1 MRIDD
6 KRIAERCRRPRCKG
20 FEGAYDGAA
29 TGENPFCGDALEVRV
44 ALERRACGLAVA
56 RASFEGYAC
65 SLCTASADVLMER
78 ASGMPAEDAA
88 VLTVDDVLRW
98 WGGLEVGRTRKGCV
112 DLPVS
117 VFARA
122 LALAVEPVSYTH
134 LVSRRSGDHV
144 ERCRGRFYSRRS
156 SRERRRCR
164 QGHRS
169 PGAGHQGHPHVGAC
183 RCIAYEHPCRSGASR
198 LNAYVGERCRAI

>member
-6 KRIAERCRRPRCKG
+6 KRIAERCCRPRCKG

-98 WGGLEVGRTRKGCV
+98 WGGLEVGRTRKGCG
-112 DLPVS
+112 DLPGS
-117 VFARA
+117 VVGRA
-122 LALAVEPVSYTH
+122 LALAVE
-134 LVSRRSGDHV
+134 RAR
-144 ERCRGRFYSRRS
+144 
-156 SRERRRCR
+156 
-164 QGHRS
+164 
-169 PGAGHQGHPHVGAC
+169 AGLLQ
-183 RCIAYEHPCRSGASR
+183 
-198 LNAYVGERCRAI
+198 

>member
-29 TGENPFCGDALEVRV
+29 TGENPVCGDALEVRV
-44 ALERRACGLAVA
+44 ALERRACGL
-56 RASFEGYAC
+56 EGYAC
-65 SLCTASADVLMER
+65 SLCPASADVLMER

-117 VFARA
+117 VFGRA
-122 LALAVEPVSYTH
+122 LALAVE
-134 LVSRRSGDHV
+134 RAR
-144 ERCRGRFYSRRS
+144 
-156 SRERRRCR
+156 
-164 QGHRS
+164 
-169 PGAGHQGHPHVGAC
+169 AGLLQ
-183 RCIAYEHPCRSGASR
+183 
-198 LNAYVGERCRAI
+198 

>member
-1 MRIDD
+1 MPS
-6 KRIAERCRRPRCKG
+6 KCASP
-20 FEGAYDGAA
+20 
-29 TGENPFCGDALEVRV
+29 
-44 ALERRACGLAVA
+44 LERRACGLAVA

-117 VFARA
+117 VFGRA
-122 LALAVEPVSYTH
+122 LALAVE
-134 LVSRRSGDHV
+134 RAR
-144 ERCRGRFYSRRS
+144 
-156 SRERRRCR
+156 
-164 QGHRS
+164 
-169 PGAGHQGHPHVGAC
+169 AGLLQ
-183 RCIAYEHPCRSGASR
+183 
-198 LNAYVGERCRAI
+198 

>member
-44 ALERRACGLAVA
+44 ALERRACG
-56 RASFEGYAC
+56 
-65 SLCTASADVLMER
+65 ADVLMER

-117 VFARA
+117 VFGRA
-122 LALAVEPVSYTH
+122 LALAVE
-134 LVSRRSGDHV
+134 RAR
-144 ERCRGRFYSRRS
+144 
-156 SRERRRCR
+156 
-164 QGHRS
+164 
-169 PGAGHQGHPHVGAC
+169 AGLLQ
-183 RCIAYEHPCRSGASR
+183 
-198 LNAYVGERCRAI
+198 

>member
-44 ALERRACGLAVA
+44 ALERRECGLAVA

-117 VFARA
+117 VFERERVCYNRLPGDAR
-122 LALAVEPVSYTH
+122 
-134 LVSRRSGDHV
+134 RRRRAAGQ
-144 ERCRGRFYSRRS
+144 RGRTW
-156 SRERRRCR
+156 
-164 QGHRS
+164 
-169 PGAGHQGHPHVGAC
+169 A
-183 RCIAYEHPCRSGASR
+183 
-198 LNAYVGERCRAI
+198 

>member
-78 ASGMPAEDAA
+78 ASGMPAEEIA
-88 VLTVDDVLRW
+88 V
-98 WGGLEVGRTRKGCV
+98 
-112 DLPVS
+112 
-117 VFARA
+117 
-122 LALAVEPVSYTH
+122 
-134 LVSRRSGDHV
+134 
-144 ERCRGRFYSRRS
+144 
-156 SRERRRCR
+156 
-164 QGHRS
+164 
-169 PGAGHQGHPHVGAC
+169 
-183 RCIAYEHPCRSGASR
+183 I
-198 LNAYVGERCRAI
+198 

>member
-65 SLCTASADVLMER
+65 SLCTASA
-78 ASGMPAEDAA
+78 EDAA

-117 VFARA
+117 VFGRA
-122 LALAVEPVSYTH
+122 LALAVE
-134 LVSRRSGDHV
+134 RAR
-144 ERCRGRFYSRRS
+144 
-156 SRERRRCR
+156 
-164 QGHRS
+164 
-169 PGAGHQGHPHVGAC
+169 AGLLQ
-183 RCIAYEHPCRSGASR
+183 
-198 LNAYVGERCRAI
+198 

>member
-78 ASGMPAEDAA
+78 VPRGLDIADIHDDLAGAPGVDAVSDLHVWSLTPGIPLLCAHISLSGDVPAETVVRGLTAYIRSLGITHSTLQTHGDAP
-88 VLTVDDVLRW
+88 THPDV
-98 WGGLEVGRTRKGCV
+98 
-112 DLPVS
+112 
-117 VFARA
+117 A
-122 LALAVEPVSYTH
+122 
-134 LVSRRSGDHV
+134 
-144 ERCRGRFYSRRS
+144 
-156 SRERRRCR
+156 
-164 QGHRS
+164 
-169 PGAGHQGHPHVGAC
+169 PH
-183 RCIAYEHPCRSGASR
+183 
-198 LNAYVGERCRAI
+198 